1 MPAAVSWIFRAEMMP
16 NRCLG
21 LRLSYASFCCSRGD
35 ARLSNWIYL
44 IDSAIPAE
52 RENVRLDTLPCE
64 RAY

>member
-1 MPAAVSWIFRAEMMP
+1 
-16 NRCLG
+16 
-21 LRLSYASFCCSRGD
+21 
-35 ARLSNWIYL
+35 LSNWIYL